1 MLSDWGQTWQST
13 LTATSLVIGSALCG
27 ASQSMNM
34 LIGAR
39 AIQGIGGGSILS
51 LTQLILSDI
60 VPLEKRGVSRD
71 RAASQSDAESSA

>member
-1 MLSDWGQTWQST
+1 ML
-13 LTATSLVIGSALCG
+13 TSSFSASSLRPTVIGSALCG

-39 AIQGIGGGSILS
+39 AIQGIGGGCILS

-60 VPLEKRGVSRD
+60 VPLEKRGVSV
-71 RAASQSDAESSA
+71 ASFVGRESGLCVKKG